1 MKYKLSNWIIDN
13 NEQKVDK
20 NLLEQKLNKSEFIN
34 KIKYNR
40 DKYFENGFNIHNHTN
55 YLLEYCVDEIYNKLW
70 HDIDKIKI
78 EINDLQNALTEFFD
92 LIDEVVGKKLNRKSY
107 YVFYKKLPNKS
118 YTINWYYKISYE
130 DNENL
135 SRTLLEKSD
144 KSIIASFIDKT
155 THIYHKNRAIQ
166 LPFNAKIISPKYEL
180 EKDIYGG
187 LKSSDSNSHFF
198 IYYDYNKLR
207 TKQTNLNVEKYS
219 IAYIGNCKEELTF
232 TTDKIETEKHE
243 QLQVYNIDIDY
254 SNREKRLLDTDDI
267 INELINNL
275 NEKFYTAKYSRNW
288 IGLLKL
294 LKPLY
299 LKDIEKYLLHS
310 ANNGDKLDYTNDR
323 NKEFY
328 NKLDNKADDKNF
340 IIKKYKSIYTYI
352 CNYLNKYQ
360 EKYAYYTLE
369 FSSIIND
376 LSSWISN
383 KISINK
389 DNIIDILKEYANYAN
404 IDFKKINYIIKFTDE
419 IRYNTLTSFLYK
431 NNEIVGNYYIEEY
444 YYKNFKEDDS
454 WFDLVV
460 DKLIIDKELNKEIK
474 IKLDEFINYG
484 FKTLIIEAKCATGK
498 SHYILNNI
506 LEKVFDN
513 NNNKSINDFLK
524 DILDYKNINDN
535 VSSFLKEVL
544 FTEQDNH
551 ILQHLKQLKRQII
564 ISPNNSLGKKEYQDF
579 INKEGSCFITHE
591 HILTINEYIN
601 NEEDYDKRK
610 LLCIV
615 KTIFTNYLNCITSL
629 ESIDKI
635 KLIDYYSN
643 DLDIDTMWFDEFD
656 TIMNKWNIRSKT
668 FKGKDVNNGDDIYIP
683 KLEYN
688 FEYFIKMCKKA
699 KRIIILDA
707 HINRNDL
714 KVKNFLKLIGEENAY
729 KIKIKYNKFIEEEYK
744 LNIYDDT
751 DILYDKVLKN
761 VKLDEPK
768 ILELAFTSNNKAKDI
783 FKSLICECYDD
794 NINLIIKKHQRIG
807 LVNSEGLYIY
817 DTENIS
823 NCMLCDTLF
832 INDDKNDD
840 KEDIEQSNSVIK
852 NQILDNKFNKII
864 NNLQIKKVDN
874 EAIHEKKQELLDD
887 YEYIITEKYK
897 FTTFMRTP
905 TIECGISLNVCYFC
919 MLYVFIYAGLFIVD
933 KSYQGFWRS
942 RNLKDKT
949 IHVGCCNR
957 KIIKYKE
964 PFDIE
969 FMKNHLNIIT
979 NVGKDNSSLINVKKI
994 DKDEKNTYKNIRN
1007 KDLREYIT
1015 INELEK
1021 LNGDK
1026 FFYQELFNILF
1037 YNGFRLDKEIKFMSG
1052 NIDDV
1057 DNDIIGNMETDR
1069 KQVNYENYKNTDI
1082 MELTNKQI
1090 LRLEEISK
1098 NDNKSGISNVFRNKH
1113 SKYKLLTNIIRFE
1126 PLYQYFLL
1134 LNRYELL
1141 KILNNYNEDDNNE
1154 IIDIDFDNILSIN
1167 KDHYDNY
1174 YKQINSDESITR
1186 YNLHNYIN
1194 IVREICIQLKRLF
1207 KLINP
1212 KKEDDDKISKEPTEE
1227 EKIKLKKDKQL
1238 FTLLKFLGVD
1248 LLKDYNKR
1256 VVKRYVFDNSK
1267 KFQFITGFTNEVI
1280 SNSNTLEIDGE
1291 DVCFLLW
1298 IQENLLYEYNFE
1310 LQYKNKKTKLDPNK
1324 DMNLIKEIINHYLH
1338 KINLYFDYQ
1347 YQHSHSSRNDKTLQF
1362 FINKR
1367 FDVRIVENE
1376 VKVNKFYF
1384 NNKKNDT
1391 ENTEQYEK
1399 QITIMNN
1406 KHEEYIN
1413 DIKNEYV
1420 LKHKNIHKP
1429 TKLNL
1434 HVVNG
1439 KVKVNIKILP
1449 TQQDINNNII
1459 ELTWIENKLQ
1469 YNNKKLKLKQ
1479 KDINFKKTL
1488 FFKDN
1493 IDNICFI
1500 NKDSFINPCVKIIP
1514 QNCIQEEIIK
1524 IKKNR
1529 TAIKEKKYYY
1539 YECEDEEDM
1548 YDCRYTKKELEK
1560 EQYNSYN
1567 VNTKKDIL
1575 IHLNSIKPNKLN
1587 FADLINQK
1595 VRAYNHNK
1603 DDNTNVKVK
1612 SDMKIEDGKVKLNL
1626 FTKREAIKQDRFIL
1640 KKTDDKQKKLYLINN
1655 ELNRSVNTTTNNNN
1669 KVEEIKNLLINIGLK
1684 LEDKLTMNNIHNK
1697 ISVIDKIKNYKK
1709 IQPITLIQDEQKY
1722 MENLIEIV
1730 GY

>member
-1 MKYKLSNWIIDN
+1 MIYKLSNWIIHN

-20 NLLEQKLNKSEFIN
+20 KSLEQKLNKSEFIN

-40 DKYFENGFNIHNHTN
+40 DKYFEDMFDINNHNN
-55 YLLEYCVDEIYNKLW
+55 NLLEYCVDEKFNKLW
-70 HDIDKIKI
+70 FDIDMIKI
-78 EINDLQNALTEFFD
+78 ELNDLQNALTEFFD

-107 YVFYKKLPNKS
+107 YIFYKKLPNKS
-118 YTINWYYKISYE
+118 YTHSLRIINWYYKISYE

-135 SRTLLEKSD
+135 SRTLLEKSN

-166 LPFNAKIISPKYEL
+166 LPFNSKIISKKYE
-180 EKDIYGG
+180 EHKNIYGD
-187 LKSSDSNSHFF
+187 LKSNDSNSHIF
-198 IYYDYNKLR
+198 IYYDYNKIR
-207 TKQTNLNVEKYS
+207 TKQNNINVEKYS

-232 TTDKIETEKHE
+232 TTDKIETEKQE

-275 NEKFYTAKYSRNW
+275 DKKIYTAKYSRNW
-288 IGLLKL
+288 IALLKL

-310 ANNGDKLDYTNDR
+310 ASSGDKLDYTIDR

-340 IIKKYKSIYTYI
+340 IIKKYKCIYTYI

-369 FSSIIND
+369 FSSIINE
-376 LSSWISN
+376 LSLWISS
-383 KISINK
+383 KISFNK
-389 DNIIDILKEYANYAN
+389 DNIIHGLNDYANYTN
-404 IDFKKINYIIKFTDE
+404 QDFKKIDYTIKFTDE

-431 NNEIVGNYYIEEY
+431 NNEIIGNFYVEEY
-444 YYKNFKEDDS
+444 YYKNFKDDVS

-460 DKLIIDKELNKEIK
+460 DKLIIDKKLNKEIK
-474 IKLDEFINYG
+474 IKLDEFINYC

-513 NNNKSINDFLK
+513 INNKIINEFLQ
-524 DILDYKNINDN
+524 DIFDYKNINDN
-535 VSSFLKEVL
+535 VSSFLKDVL
-544 FTEQDNH
+544 FIEQDND

-579 INKEGSCFITHE
+579 INKDGSCFITHE
-591 HILTINEYIN
+591 HILNINECIN
-601 NEEDYDKRK
+601 DEEDVDKRK
-610 LLCIV
+610 ILGII
-615 KTIFTNYLNCITSL
+615 KSIFTNYLNCITSL
-629 ESIDKI
+629 ESIDKV
-635 KLIDYYSN
+635 KLIDYYGN
-643 DLDIDTMWFDEFD
+643 DLDIDTMYFDEFD

-688 FEYFIKMCKKA
+688 FEYFIRMCKKA

-707 HINRNDL
+707 HVNRNDL
-714 KVKNFLKLIGEENAY
+714 KVKKFLELIGEENAY

-744 LNIYDDT
+744 INIYDDT

-794 NINLIIKKHQRIG
+794 DINLIIKKHQRIG
-807 LVNSEGLYIY
+807 LVNSEGLYIF
-817 DTENIS
+817 DTENIN
-823 NCMLCDTLF
+823 NCVLCDILF
-832 INDDKNDD
+832 LNDD
-840 KEDIEQSNSVIK
+840 KEDIEQSNSAIK

-864 NNLQIKKVDN
+864 NNLQINKVDKDVIQQQK
-874 EAIHEKKQELLDD
+874 EELLDD

-942 RNLKDKT
+942 RNLKDKI

-1057 DNDIIGNMETDR
+1057 NIDIIGNMETDR
-1069 KQVNYENYKNTDI
+1069 KQVNYENYKNTNI

-1090 LRLEEISK
+1090 SRLDELSK
-1098 NDNKSGISNVFRNKH
+1098 NDNKSGISNVFRIKH

-1134 LNRYELL
+1134 LNRDELL
-1141 KILNNYNEDDNNE
+1141 KILNDYNDDDNNE

-1167 KDHYDNY
+1167 KDYYDNY
-1174 YKQINSDESITR
+1174 YNQINSEESITR
-1186 YNLHNYIN
+1186 YNLHNYN
-1194 IVREICIQLKRLF
+1194 NAVRDICIQLKRLF
-1207 KLINP
+1207 KLLNP
-1212 KKEDDDKISKEPTEE
+1212 KKDDEDTISKEPTEE
-1227 EKIKLKKDKQL
+1227 EKIKLKRDKQL
-1238 FTLLKFLGVD
+1238 FTLLKYLGVD

-1298 IQENLLYEYNFE
+1298 IQENLLYEYNFD
-1310 LQYKNKKTKLDPNK
+1310 LQYNNKKTKLDPNK

-1367 FDVRIVENE
+1367 FDIRIVENE

-1384 NNKKNDT
+1384 NNKKIDT

-1399 QITIMNN
+1399 QIIIMNN
-1406 KHEEYIN
+1406 KQEEYISN
-1413 DIKNEYV
+1413 IKNEYV
-1420 LKHKNIHKP
+1420 LEHKNIHKP
-1429 TKLNL
+1429 TKIKLDG
-1434 HVVNG
+1434 VNG

-1469 YNNKKLKLKQ
+1469 YNNKKLKQ
-1479 KDINFKKTL
+1479 KDNNFKKTL

-1493 IDNICFI
+1493 IDSICFI
-1500 NKDSFINPCVKIIP
+1500 NKDEINNPCIKIIP
-1514 QNCIQEEIIK
+1514 QSCIQEEIIK

-1539 YECEDEEDM
+1539 YECEDEEDI
-1548 YDCRYTKKELEK
+1548 YDCKYTKKELEK

-1567 VNTKKDIL
+1567 E
-1575 IHLNSIKPNKLN
+1575 
-1587 FADLINQK
+1587 
-1595 VRAYNHNK
+1595 
-1603 DDNTNVKVK
+1603 NVKVK

-1626 FTKREAIKQDRFIL
+1626 FTKREAIKKDRFIL
-1640 KKTDDKQKKLYLINN
+1640 KKTDDKQKKLYLLNN
-1655 ELNRSVNTTTNNNN
+1655 EINRSVNTTTNNNE

-1684 LEDKLTMNNIHNK
+1684 LEDKLTKNNIHNK
-1697 ISVIDKIKNYKK
+1697 ISVIDKIKKYKK
-1709 IQPITLIQDEQKY
+1709 IQPITLIQDDQKY

>member
-1 MKYKLSNWIIDN
+1 MIYKLANWIIHN
-13 NEQKVDK
+13 NEQKVDT
-20 NLLEQKLNKSEFIN
+20 NLLKQKLNKSEFIN
-34 KIKYNR
+34 KIKCNR
-40 DKYFENGFNIHNHTN
+40 DKYFEDGFDMHNHTN
-55 YLLEYCVDEIYNKLW
+55 NLLEYCVDETYNKLW
-70 HDIDKIKI
+70 FDIDKIKI

-92 LIDEVVGKKLNRKSY
+92 LNDEVVGKKLNRKSY
-107 YVFYKKLPNKS
+107 YIFYKQLPNKT
-118 YTINWYYKISYE
+118 YTHSLRIINWYYKISYE

-135 SRTLLEKSD
+135 SRTLLEKSNN
-144 KSIIASFIDKT
+144 SFIASFIDKT

-166 LPFNAKIISPKYEL
+166 LPFNSKIISKKYDD
-180 EKDIYGG
+180 EKNIFGD

-198 IYYDYNKLR
+198 IYYDYNKLK
-207 TKQTNLNVEKYS
+207 TKQNNLNVEKYS
-219 IAYIGNCKEELTF
+219 ISYIGNCKEELTF
-232 TTDKIETEKHE
+232 TTDKIEQEKQE

-275 NEKFYTAKYSRNW
+275 DTKFYTAKYSRYW
-288 IGLLKL
+288 IGLIKL

-310 ANNGDKLDYTNDR
+310 ASSGDKVDYTIDR

-369 FSSIIND
+369 FSSIINE
-376 LSSWISN
+376 LSLWISS
-383 KISINK
+383 KIEFDK
-389 DNIIDILKEYANYAN
+389 DNIINVLNDYANYTN
-404 IDFKKINYIIKFTDE
+404 KDFKKIDYTIELTDE
-419 IRYNTLTSFLYK
+419 IKYNTLTSFLYK
-431 NNEIVGNYYIEEY
+431 KNEIVGNFYVEEY

-460 DKLIIDKELNKEIK
+460 DKLDHKDIENKLE
-474 IKLDEFINYG
+474 EFINYR

-506 LEKVFDN
+506 LKKVFDN
-513 NNNKSINDFLK
+513 ESNKIISDFLK
-524 DILDYKNINDN
+524 NIIDYKNINDN
-535 VSSFLKEVL
+535 VSSFLKDVL
-544 FTEQDNH
+544 FKDQDNH
-551 ILQHLKQLKRQII
+551 ILQNLKQLKRQII

-579 INKEGSCFITHE
+579 INKDGSCFITHE
-591 HILTINEYIN
+591 HILTINECIN

-610 LLCIV
+610 LLCII
-615 KTIFTNYLNCITSL
+615 KSIFTNYLNCITSL
-629 ESIDKI
+629 ESIDKV
-635 KLIDYYSN
+635 KLIDYYEN
-643 DLDIDTMWFDEFD
+643 DLDIDTMVMDEFD

-714 KVKNFLKLIGEENAY
+714 KVKKFLELIGEENAY

-744 LNIYDDT
+744 LNIYDNT
-751 DILYDKVLKN
+751 EILYDKVLKN

-768 ILELAFTSNNKAKDI
+768 TLELAFTSNNKAKDI

-794 NINLIIKKHQRIG
+794 DINLIIKKQQRIG

-817 DTENIS
+817 DTENIN
-823 NCMLCDTLF
+823 NCVLCDILF
-832 INDDKNDD
+832 LNDDDNDD
-840 KEDIEQSNSVIK
+840 KEDIEQSNSDIK
-852 NQILDNKFNKII
+852 NKILNNKFNKII
-864 NNLQIKKVDN
+864 NQLQIKKVDKD
-874 EAIHEKKQELLDD
+874 AIQQQKEELLDD

-905 TIECGISLNVCYFC
+905 TIECGISLNMVYFC

-949 IHVGCCNR
+949 LHIGCCNR

-979 NVGKDNSSLINVKKI
+979 NIGKDNSSLINVKKI

-1052 NIDDV
+1052 NIDYV
-1057 DNDIIGNMETDR
+1057 DIDIIGNMKTDR
-1069 KQVNYENYKNTDI
+1069 IQVNYENYKNTNI
-1082 MELTNKQI
+1082 MDLNSRQI
-1090 LRLEEISK
+1090 FRLEKLSK
-1098 NDNKSGISNVFRNKH
+1098 TDNKSVISNSFRNKY
-1113 SKYKLLTNIIRFE
+1113 SKYKLLTNIIIFE

-1134 LNRYELL
+1134 LNRVKLL
-1141 KILNNYNEDDNNE
+1141 KILYDYNEDDANE
-1154 IIDIDFDNILSIN
+1154 FIDIDFDNILSIN
-1167 KDHYDNY
+1167 KDYYDNY
-1174 YKQINSDESITR
+1174 YKQINSDESITQ
-1186 YNLHNYIN
+1186 YNLHNYNN
-1194 IVREICIQLKRLF
+1194 IVIEICIQLRRLF

-1227 EKIKLKKDKQL
+1227 EKIKLKRDKQL
-1238 FTLLKFLGVD
+1238 FTLLKFLGID

-1256 VVKRYVFDNSK
+1256 VVKRYVYDNSK
-1267 KFQFITGFTNEVI
+1267 KFQFITGFTNEII

-1291 DVCFLLW
+1291 EVCFLLW
-1298 IQENLLYEYNFE
+1298 IQENLLYEFNFE

-1324 DMNLIKEIINHYLH
+1324 DMNLIKDIINHYLH

-1347 YQHSHSSRNDKTLQF
+1347 YQYHYSSRNDKTLQF

-1367 FDVRIVENE
+1367 FDIRIVENK

-1391 ENTEQYEK
+1391 ENTEQYDK
-1399 QITIMNN
+1399 QFTIMNN
-1406 KHEEYIN
+1406 KQLEAIN
-1413 DIKNEYV
+1413 NIKNEYI
-1420 LKHKNIHKP
+1420 LDNKNIHKP
-1429 TKLNL
+1429 TKVKLD
-1434 HVVNG
+1434 VVNG

-1449 TQQDINNNII
+1449 TKQDINNNNI
-1459 ELTWIENKLQ
+1459 ELIWIDKELQ
-1469 YNNKKLKLKQ
+1469 YNNKKLKQ
-1479 KDINFKKTL
+1479 EDNNFKKTL

-1493 IDNICFI
+1493 IDSICFI
-1500 NKDSFINPCVKIIP
+1500 NKDSFISPCVKIIP
-1514 QNCIQEEIIK
+1514 QSCIQEEIVK

-1548 YDCRYTKKELEK
+1548 FDCKYTKKELEK
-1560 EQYNSYN
+1560 EQYKSYN
-1567 VNTKKDIL
+1567 E
-1575 IHLNSIKPNKLN
+1575 
-1587 FADLINQK
+1587 
-1595 VRAYNHNK
+1595 
-1603 DDNTNVKVK
+1603 NVKVK
-1612 SDMKIEDGKVKLNL
+1612 GDMKIEDGKVKLNL
-1626 FTKREAIKQDRFIL
+1626 FTKREAVKKDRFIL
-1640 KKTDDKQKKLYLINN
+1640 KKTDDKQKKLYLMNN
-1655 ELNRSVNTTTNNNN
+1655 EINRNVNTTTINIE

-1684 LEDKLTMNNIHNK
+1684 LEDKLTIKNIHNK
-1697 ISVIDKIKNYKK
+1697 IDIIDKIKKYKK